1 MIKFDFV
8 KNANKNAKL
17 PVRSTTGSAGYDF
30 VTPYSFWLKPGD
42 SYMVH
47 TDIKAYMPKDTVLM
61 IYPRSS
67 MGIKKHVVLGNL
79 TGIID
84 SDYVDNPNN
93 EGNIG
98 ICLYNY
104 GNEIQEFKEGDRIAQ
119 GIFVKYSV
127 ADDDNADGER
137 TGGYGSTG
145 K

>member
-30 VTPYSFWLKPGD
+30 VTPVNFMLEPGESF
-42 SYMVH
+42 MVK
-47 TDIKAYMPKDTVLM
+47 TDVKAYMPKDIVLQ

-67 MGIKKHVVLGNL
+67 MGIKKDIMLKNL

-84 SDYVDNPNN
+84 SDYADNPDN

-98 ICLYNY
+98 IVLYNY
-104 GNEIQEFKEGDRIAQ
+104 GKEKREFKAGDRIAQ
-119 GIFVKYSV
+119 GIFVKFFTV
-127 ADDDNADGER
+127 DNDNTDGER